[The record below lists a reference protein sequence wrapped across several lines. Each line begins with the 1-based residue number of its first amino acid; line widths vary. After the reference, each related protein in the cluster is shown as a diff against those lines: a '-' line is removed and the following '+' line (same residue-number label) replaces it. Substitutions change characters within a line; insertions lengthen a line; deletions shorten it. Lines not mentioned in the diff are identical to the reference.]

1 MEKRKFKEQLSQA
14 VGGGM
19 YINLS
24 ELQKYLASG
33 KTFAR
38 SIVYGLPYLPNGNEK
53 KYNIDDVTQRI
64 WDNYRR

>member
-1 MEKRKFKEQLSQA
+1 
-14 VGGGM
+14 M

-33 KTFAR
+33 KAFAR

-53 KYNIDDVTQRI
+53 GEENVGNPKSKPE
-64 WDNYRR
+64 